1 MTKKCPNDKKAASAA
16 TRNVP
21 TKKQSADK
29 AVSSAETIKKTAA
42 AGQNPPSSRSAATMD
57 MKVLI
62 DAVTELFSPAA
73 KESAVTAKP
82 PARPEP
88 KTTLRRKKKE
98 NPPAKT
104 LPDEDADAQSESES
118 EEVTKRDSLKAYM
131 GEIECYPLIS
141 QEDEIQLAGF
151 IQGSDPV
158 RKAKAYESL
167 VVSNLRLVVKIA
179 HDFKG
184 MGLNLPD
191 LISEGNIGLMRAAEK
206 FNPAKGAKF
215 SSYAAW
221 WIKQAILRAI
231 MNQTRTIRI
240 PAQSGHKMMQIRKM
254 RDSLRLRLGR
264 EPLDSEI
271 AAELHFSERTVST
284 LRLAETSIFSL
295 NDPIQT
301 GENDTFEEL
310 ISDPNAKSP
319 ERLAGDQ
326 DSFHRLREAL
336 NKLDPREREIIE
348 LRFFRKQTL
357 EAVSLLIGRT
367 RERVRQIQNQA
378 LGKLQLMLKDEA
390 DAANF

>member
-1 MTKKCPNDKKAASAA
+1 MTKKCPNSKKAAAA
-16 TRNVP
+16 P
-21 TKKQSADK
+21 L
-29 AVSSAETIKKTAA
+29 
-42 AGQNPPSSRSAATMD
+42 D
-57 MKVLI
+57 MKTLI
-62 DAVTELFSPAA
+62 
-73 KESAVTAKP
+73 AVTAKLF
-82 PARPEP
+82 PAAKKKTAVIAEKSPRPEP
-88 KTTLRRKKKE
+88 KGKRRPAKNE
-98 NPPAKT
+98 TPPAAT
-104 LPDEDADAQSESES
+104 LPDEEADTESEI

-131 GEIECYPLIS
+131 GEIEGYPLIS
-141 QEDEIQLAGF
+141 QEDEARLAGF
-151 IQGSDPV
+151 IHDSNSE
-158 RKAKAYESL
+158 RKDKAYETL

-221 WIKQAILRAI
+221 WIKQSILRAI

-336 NKLDPREREIIE
+336 EKLDPREREIIE

-357 EAVSLLIGRT
+357 ESVSLLIGRT

-378 LGKLQLMLKDEA
+378 LGKLQTMLKDEA

>member
-1 MTKKCPNDKKAASAA
+1 
-16 TRNVP
+16 
-21 TKKQSADK
+21 
-29 AVSSAETIKKTAA
+29 
-42 AGQNPPSSRSAATMD
+42 
-57 MKVLI
+57 
-62 DAVTELFSPAA
+62 
-73 KESAVTAKP
+73 
-82 PARPEP
+82 
-88 KTTLRRKKKE
+88 
-98 NPPAKT
+98 
-104 LPDEDADAQSESES
+104 
-118 EEVTKRDSLKAYM
+118 M
-131 GEIECYPLIS
+131 GEIEGYPLIS
-141 QEDEIQLAGF
+141 QEDEARLAGF
-151 IQGSDPV
+151 IHDSNSE
-158 RKAKAYESL
+158 RKDKAYETL

-221 WIKQAILRAI
+221 WIKQSILRAI

-336 NKLDPREREIIE
+336 EKLDPREREIIE

-357 EAVSLLIGRT
+357 ESVSLLIGRT

-378 LGKLQLMLKDEA
+378 LGKLQTMLKDEA